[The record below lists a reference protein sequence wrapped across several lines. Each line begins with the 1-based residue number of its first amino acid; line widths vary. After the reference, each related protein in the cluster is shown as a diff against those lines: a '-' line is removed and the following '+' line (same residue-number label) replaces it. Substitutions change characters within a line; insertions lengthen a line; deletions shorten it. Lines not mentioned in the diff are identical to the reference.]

1 MDDIIFFTIA
11 YNPIFGDAV
20 SVVGHRENPSLPAYY
35 TSSKD
40 DELYKR
46 FLIWNTGQAIPLD
59 PDSPNLTIVSNRLV
73 KAQAIV
79 DNLPSWSVVGGK
91 FDAMLAD
98 ANAATNLAQAKAVLI
113 ELIKTQKKMARIL
126 YWEVKNTE
134 E

>member
-1 MDDIIFFTIA
+1 MYELKYDITTGQVSVIIRKSDGK
-11 YNPIFGDAV
+11 PIFINETNPDFLEFLKWNEAQAVPLDYV
-20 SVVGHRENPSLPAYY
+20 SV
-35 TSSKD
+35 
-40 DELYKR
+40 
-46 FLIWNTGQAIPLD
+46 NTTIVNAWLAKQEARQQAI
-59 PDSPNLTIVSNRLV
+59 I
-73 KAQAIV
+73 

-113 ELIKTQKKMARIL
+113 KLITFLKKSHRVL